1 MKRKHFVSNLSP
13 LWGAACVSLL
23 LGFKVSGQYVVADG
37 QNLTF
42 DNPPYASIN
51 VHDFDTGGSSDVI
64 IQSGGSITA
73 NTRVNMDGQ
82 ITSPPNACQLIL
94 DGGSFTQAND
104 SAGIKFADNA
114 GPVEIRINSGTLS
127 AVNIEHTGWRIDRPA
142 LILVGNGQLILS
154 SGYLGGNP
162 SFDPALWVNFPNR
175 VVGGVAYA
183 NGLKA
188 LAGYELSFQ
197 DLGGGAVIISGVAST
212 NCPAITV
219 STSPPLLPGETNSIF
234 VSLTPGLNATQA
246 TTVDLAS
253 ANTNVAALQGAV
265 NGVLT
270 LTFPAGGHYVTNILF
285 NAVATGSSVFYL
297 TNATAAT
304 CVTTT
309 ESVVKVGVRSSLLV
323 ARDANIQGTLNERD
337 TNYGNDNQVRV
348 SQSAGTQGGRK
359 GYFLFDATGLP
370 EILRVDD
377 FQVQRA
383 GGTTSRS
390 IQLYAILGT
399 NEFLGSVNNWTETGI
414 TWNNAPAN
422 NTNTVNVDTNRAF
435 VTYPPGE
442 TLMFVEDLSTGSSSD
457 TVYNVPVWRDMSE
470 ANRQIILNALN
481 TGERKLTLGLQYN
494 SSQATIIGFRS
505 REYGVESSIP
515 RINVLFSAAPTVAPV
530 VIKSGNVNQAGNV
543 VLTGEGGTTWGTYRV
558 LSSPNVAEPLV
569 NWIPVATNQFSN
581 ATFSVSIPFDPAV
594 PQSFFVLQVQT
605 P

>member
-1 MKRKHFVSNLSP
+1 MKTKHSVSTLRP

-23 LGFKVSGQYVVADG
+23 LGFNASGQFVVANG
-37 QNLTF
+37 ESYTF
-42 DNPPYASIN
+42 DNPPFASVN
-51 VHDFDTGGSSDVI
+51 LHEFDAGSRDLI

-94 DGGSFTQAND
+94 DGGSFTQAVDN
-104 SAGIKFADNA
+104 AGIKFPDNT

-127 AVNIEHTGWRIDRPA
+127 AVNIEHLGWRTDRPG

-154 SGYLGGNP
+154 SGYLGGNT
-162 SFDPALWVNFPNR
+162 SLDPALWVNFPNR
-175 VVGGVAYA
+175 VVNGVAYA

-188 LAGYELSFQ
+188 LLGYELSFQ
-197 DLGGGAVIISGVAST
+197 DLGGGAVLISGVAST
-212 NCPAITV
+212 NCAAITL
-219 STSPPLLPGETNSIF
+219 SASPSLAVGETNSIF

-246 TTVDLAS
+246 TTVDLVS
-253 ANTNVAALQGAV
+253 ANTNVAVPQGAV

-285 NAVATGSSVFYL
+285 DAVGAGSAVFYL
-297 TNATAAT
+297 TNATAVT

-309 ESVVKVGVRSSLLV
+309 ESVVTVGVVSSLLV
-323 ARDANIQGTLNERD
+323 AQDARIVGLLGDRD
-337 TNYGNDNQVRV
+337 TNYPTENLQV
-348 SQSAGTQGGRK
+348 SQSDAQGGRK
-359 GYFLFDATGLP
+359 SYLLFDATGLP

-377 FQVQRA
+377 FQIQRA

-422 NTNTVNVDTNRAF
+422 NVGIATNRAF
-435 VTYPPGE
+435 VAYPGE
-442 TLMFVEDLSTGSSSD
+442 SVMHIEDFSTGSLND
-457 TVYNVPVWRDMSE
+457 TVYNVPVWRDASE
-470 ANRQIILNALN
+470 ANRQTILNALN
-481 TGERKLTLGLQYN
+481 TGDRKLTLGLQYN
-494 SSQATIIGFRS
+494 SSQATTIGFRS
-505 REYGVESSIP
+505 REYGLESSIP
-515 RINVLFSAAPTVAPV
+515 RLNVVFAAAPTVAPV
-530 VIKSGNVNQAGNV
+530 VIQSGGVTAGNV

-558 LSSPNVAEPLV
+558 LSSTNVAEPLI

-581 ATFSVSIPFDPAV
+581 ATFRVSFPFNPAMS
-594 PQSFFVLQVQT
+594 QQFYRLQV